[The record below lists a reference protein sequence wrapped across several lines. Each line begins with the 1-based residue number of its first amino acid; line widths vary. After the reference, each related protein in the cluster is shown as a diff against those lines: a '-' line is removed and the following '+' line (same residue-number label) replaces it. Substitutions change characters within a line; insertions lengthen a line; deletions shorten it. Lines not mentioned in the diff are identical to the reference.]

1 VHNMNAAV
9 NASRL
14 DTKTPFDGILAT
26 AMTLHPD
33 KRMLYAHTAIV
44 KMISTT
50 IGEENKQSL
59 KDCFRVFNAMFG
71 PPALLSKP
79 DDMDFI

>member
-1 VHNMNAAV
+1 MNAAV

-26 AMTLHPD
+26 AMTLRPD

-59 KDCFRVFNAMFG
+59 KDCFRVFNVMFG
-71 PPALLSKP
+71 PPLPKP